1 MNDEVKKII
10 GEIYKGLPFDVKK
23 AIVSGETRQQV
34 QAIADRHH
42 LLYEQVADL
51 ETETALVMLGL
62 RPPADFI
69 TNVKGALNLPEEKAR
84 AIAEHINTEIFR
96 PVRESLKKIHNIS
109 ETPPP
114 IPPIPVVP
122 KPLPIRDDSNRGSSI
137 LQDKIGTV
145 PPPPKPE
152 LTSITLPVALASIKE
167 LPPPEDETKL
177 NREEILRDIEN
188 PVPVPIRVDSNRG
201 SSILQDKIG
210 TKPTSNIVQNKLEGM
225 VRMPHSVEEIKEPP
239 PYVTDPYREPLK

>member
-10 GEIYKGLPFDVKK
+10 GESYKRLPFDLKK

-84 AIAEHINTEIFR
+84 AIAEDINTEIFR

-137 LQDKIGTV
+137 LQDKIGT
-145 PPPPKPE
+145 
-152 LTSITLPVALASIKE
+152 
-167 LPPPEDETKL
+167 
-177 NREEILRDIEN
+177 
-188 PVPVPIRVDSNRG
+188 
-201 SSILQDKIG
+201 
-210 TKPTSNIVQNKLEGM
+210 KPTSNIVQNKLEGM